1 MRLLRL
7 RRANASPP
15 RRARSCKPLIATA
28 SIEAGGHVLSVLGV
42 TLVLDGFRDA
52 RDGGREGCVVLRPA
66 QVSEFAARLDALRAP
81 GTYFSAVRPFRSGDV
96 GMLAKWAP
104 IWSEIE
110 TPDTQCQAANTSK
123 LVLNYSVY

>member
-1 MRLLRL
+1 MTRG
-7 RRANASPP
+7 
-15 RRARSCKPLIATA
+15 T
-28 SIEAGGHVLSVLGV
+28 EG
-42 TLVLDGFRDA
+42 A
-52 RDGGREGCVVLRPA
+52 RDVVVLRPA

-81 GTYFSAVRPFRSGDV
+81 GTYFSAVRPFRSGGV